1 MRYLKKWYILLLIF
15 YIALNIFASCSRSYK
30 ANRKYKKMLKR
41 RKTASV
47 KRYKSPHQ
55 RKIAKKTIPINKNY
69 VIKNQ
74 KRRPPRGPYR

>member
-1 MRYLKKWYILLLIF
+1 
-15 YIALNIFASCSRSYK
+15 
-30 ANRKYKKMLKR
+30 MLKR
-41 RKTASV
+41 RKSASV

-74 KRRPPRGPYR
+74 RRRPPRGPYK